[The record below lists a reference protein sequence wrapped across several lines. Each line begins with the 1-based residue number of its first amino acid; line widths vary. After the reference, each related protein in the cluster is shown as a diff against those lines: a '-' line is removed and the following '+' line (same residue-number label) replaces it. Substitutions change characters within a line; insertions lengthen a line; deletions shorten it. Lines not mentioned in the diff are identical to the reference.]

1 MEEILLRGYVTPED
15 FEGSDTQRLQK
26 ALQMAMEWD
35 LRKVVLEGEY
45 VAEQPIELPAPLHLE
60 ILPGAKLTAQLHT
73 PIEKN
78 YSFAKQWLCL
88 NGGGILEGDLQ
99 LFNCAHVTLE
109 NLTVTGKVS
118 LEFCR
123 WIRMEDV
130 ETSLLQL
137 GKGCSEGIFQSLN
150 GQVLLDTRSGCG
162 TAVMGVDPKVRSLI
176 LRKLECAANVPALT
190 LYAQKGIGF
199 CNILAED
206 ITAPETAAYVGDPL
220 QPNDPRD
227 YFNLS
232 LKRLHAPTRL
242 CTRVPLMNGYVKDDG

>member
-15 FEGSDTQRLQK
+15 FEGSDTRRLQK

-35 LRKVVLEGEY
+35 LRKVVLEGQY

-73 PIEKN
+73 PMEKN

-109 NLTVTGKVS
+109 NLTVTGTVS

-130 ETSLLQL
+130 ETSLLEV
-137 GKGCSEGIFQSLN
+137 GKGCSEGIFQRLTA
-150 GQVLLDTRSGCG
+150 QVRLDTTAGCG
-162 TAVMGVDPKVRSLI
+162 VAVMGIDPAVRSLI
-176 LRKLECAANVPALT
+176 FRKLECKTAAPALS
-190 LYAQKGIGF
+190 LVAEKGAGF
-199 CNILAED
+199 CNILAND
-206 ITAPETAAYVGDPL
+206 VTAVDTAVSIGDPIGRNL
-220 QPNDPRD
+220 PENF
-227 YFNLS
+227 FNLS
-232 LKRLHAPTRL
+232 FTDLHAPYTV
-242 CTRVPLMNGYVKDDG
+242 CSRVPIKNSIVLS